1 MAFGVKILTA
11 QLRVPP
17 TSLTPRVLLEEVV
30 LPALA
35 RAGDEE
41 PVVVEPHLVAT
52 HVVVSIAVGRG
63 GRGLSLTPRQKRT
76 VILKHGG
83 RRRY

>member
-17 TSLTPRVLLEEVV
+17 TSFTLRVLLEEVV

-35 RAGDEE
+35 
-41 PVVVEPHLVAT
+41 
-52 HVVVSIAVGRG
+52 
-63 GRGLSLTPRQKRT
+63 
-76 VILKHGG
+76 
-83 RRRY
+83 